1 MIVSEL
7 KRLVRKGIPS
17 AGLASV
23 LAMTACGDV
32 RRRDPSEG
40 VVSYERLLTARRD
53 SSNWLTYSGDYDSK
67 RYSEL
72 TQISTDNVGELTEVW
87 HLDLDTGR
95 AVETTPLVVD
105 GTMYATRPPSDAL
118 AINAETGET
127 LWDFRWEL
135 PNDIRRLC
143 CGWINRGVAMLGET
157 VYLATIDAHL
167 VALDSRTGTV
177 KWDIEVADHR
187 LGFNITAAPL
197 AVKDLIVTGT
207 SVAGLDGLSEGVLA
221 AGVTQEQL
229 TRFIAGTMEPAEV
242 TSMMEH
248 LEKNAKAF
256 WNGTD
261 ERRGRIDAYDA
272 ATGELRWRF
281 YTVPGPGE
289 PGNETWEGDSWRLGA
304 SSPWL
309 TGSYDPEL
317 DLLYWGVGNPAP
329 ALVDFLRKGDNLY
342 ATSVVALDPDTG
354 SLAWYFQF
362 TPHDR
367 FDWDAAQ
374 IPVLADIE
382 VVGSERKLLLT
393 ANRNSFFYSL
403 DRSTG
408 ELLGAWPFA
417 LQTWSD
423 ARDSTGRPV
432 FAPGIHARVGGIQVA
447 PKFDGGTNWWSPS
460 FSPQTGLFY
469 VTAHDA
475 TETYDL
481 ARITVKDIDHVKSS
495 VRAINPLTGEIAW
508 EFELPWRSSSGIL
521 TTAGRLLF
529 VGSNRG
535 DFWALD
541 VATGDVLWHVNLDG
555 GIHAAPISYSIDGRQ
570 FVSIAS
576 SAGIYTFALGPSDSG
591 D

>member
-1 MIVSEL
+1 MSHP
-7 KRLVRKGIPS
+7 RGFVRTRIRS
-17 AGLASV
+17 ASLAS
-23 LAMTACGDV
+23 LTALTVCGV
-32 RRRDPSEG
+32 SACTERSEG
-40 VVSYERLLTARRD
+40 TVSYERLLAARED

-72 TQISTDNVGELTEVW
+72 TDISTDNAGKLVEVW
-87 HLDLDTGR
+87 HQDLDTSR

-105 GTMYATRPPSDAL
+105 GIMYATRPPSDAL
-118 AINAETGET
+118 AIDARTGEV
-127 LWDFRWEL
+127 LWDFEWRL
-135 PNDIRRLC
+135 PDDIRRLC
-143 CGWINRGVAMLGET
+143 CGWINRGLAMLGDT

-167 VALDSRTGTV
+167 VSLDSRTGTV
-177 KWDIEVADHR
+177 KWDVEVADYR

-197 AVKDLIVTGT
+197 AVKDMIVTGT

-221 AGVTQEQL
+221 AGITKDQL
-229 TRFIAGTMEPAEV
+229 NRLLAGTMELAEV
-242 TSMMEH
+242 ESMMDQ
-248 LEKNAKAF
+248 LERNAPAF
-256 WNGTD
+256 WNGTE
-261 ERRGRIDAYDA
+261 ERRARIDAYDA

-329 ALVDFLRKGDNLY
+329 ALVDFLRKGDNLFS
-342 ATSVVALDPDTG
+342 TSVVALDPDDG
-354 SLAWYFQF
+354 SLDWYFQF

-374 IPVLADIE
+374 IPVLADVE
-382 VVGSERKLLLT
+382 VAGTERRLLLT
-393 ANRNSFFYSL
+393 ANRNAFFYSL

-417 LQTWSD
+417 LQSWSD
-423 ARDSTGRPV
+423 RRDSTGRPI
-432 FAPGIHARVGGIQVA
+432 FAEGIYPRVGGIRVA

-460 FSPQTGLFY
+460 YSPQTGLFY
-469 VTAHDA
+469 VTADDA
-475 TETYDL
+475 TENYDL
-481 ARITVKDIDHVKSS
+481 AQISVKDIDHVKSS
-495 VRAINPLTGEIAW
+495 VRAIDPIGGEIVW
-508 EFELPWRSSSGIL
+508 EFELPPRSTSGIL
-521 TTAGRLLF
+521 TTAGGLLF
-529 VGSNRG
+529 VGSKLG

-541 VATGDVLWHVNLDG
+541 AATGEVRWHTTLPGWV
-555 GIHAAPISYSIDGRQ
+555 HAAPITYGIDGRQ

-576 SAGIYTFALGPSDSG
+576 SAGISTFALDDADSSR
-591 D
+591 

>member
-1 MIVSEL
+1 MMASERT
-7 KRLVRKGIPS
+7 RLARSRIPS
-17 AGLASV
+17 VGLASV
-23 LAMTACGDV
+23 IALTACGDMG
-32 RRRDPSEG
+32 RKDPHEG
-40 VVSYERLLTARRD
+40 VVSYERLLTARGD
-53 SSNWLTYSGDYDSK
+53 SSNWLTYSGAYDSK
-67 RYSEL
+67 RYSDL
-72 TQISTDNVGELTEVW
+72 TQISTDTVGDLTEIW
-87 HLDLDTGR
+87 HLPLDTSR

-127 LWDFRWEL
+127 LWEYKRQL
-135 PNDIRRLC
+135 PDDIRRLC

-197 AVKDLIVTGT
+197 AVKDMIITGT
-207 SVAGLDGLSEGVLA
+207 SVAGSDGLSEGVLE
-221 AGVTQEQL
+221 AGVTQDQL
-229 TRFIAGTMEPAEV
+229 TRMLAGTMEQAEV
-242 TSMMEH
+242 MSMMAR
-248 LEKNAKAF
+248 LEKNAQAF

-342 ATSVVALDPDTG
+342 STSVVALDPDSG
-354 SLAWYFQF
+354 SLKWYFQF

-367 FDWDAAQ
+367 FDWDACQ

-382 VVGSERKLLLT
+382 VGGAERKLLLT

-423 ARDSTGRPV
+423 RRDSTGRPI
-432 FAPGIHARVGGIQVA
+432 FAQDIYPRVGGIRVA

-460 FSPQTGLFY
+460 YSPQTGLFY

-475 TETYDL
+475 TENYDL
-481 ARITVKDIDHVKSS
+481 ARIGVKDIDYVKSS
-495 VRAINPLTGEIAW
+495 VRAINPLSGEIAW

-521 TTAGRLLF
+521 TTAGGLLF

-541 VATGDVLWHVNLDG
+541 VATGDVLWQVNLNG
-555 GIHAAPISYSIDGRQ
+555 WIHAAPISYMIKGRQ
-570 FVSIAS
+570 YVSIAS
-576 SAGIYTFALGPSDSG
+576 GAGIYTFALGSPDSG